1 MAHGERSGLIGRL
14 TTRTLGLVLLGYG
27 ILGCIFVL
35 LTLIV
40 LGGSLSRVARLSDA
54 VGGPL
59 RSTATTLGDASDA
72 FDGFGDSLTQA
83 QRSSANA
90 AQLATDTSQ
99 TMANLASA
107 MTLQIFGTQPLL
119 PLAEQFQRSSEQL
132 TDLSG
137 DLQEMSEALGQ
148 NVADV
153 ERAGSNLADVRSE
166 VEELRQTLGVQD
178 GGDGSGALGTVALY
192 GLLLWLA
199 VPAVASAVIGLI
211 LLRRAPPA

>member
-1 MAHGERSGLIGRL
+1 MARGERPDLIGRL
-14 TTRTLGLVLLGYG
+14 TPRTLGLALVGYG
-27 ILGCIFVL
+27 VAGCLFLILALVM
-35 LTLIV
+35 V
-40 LGGSLSRVARLSDA
+40 AGSLSRLAGLSDA

-90 AQLATDTSQ
+90 AQLASDTSQ

-119 PLAEQFQRSSEQL
+119 PMAEQFQRSSEQL
-132 TDLSG
+132 TGLSA
-137 DLQEMSEALGQ
+137 DLQEMSEALGR

-153 ERAGSNLADVRSE
+153 ERAGRNLAEVRTE
-166 VEELRQTLGVQD
+166 VDELRGTLGVQD
-178 GGDGSGALGTVALY
+178 ADGGSTALGTVALY

-199 VPAVASAVIGLI
+199 VPAVASVVIGLT
-211 LLRRAPPA
+211 LLRRSPSP